1 MTGRLTRSRTD
12 VVVAGVCGGLGEYLR
27 IDPVLVRLFFVLL
40 ALGSGVGVLIYLI
53 LWVVLPRQGAGEAG
67 TPDTLR
73 AGAEEIAERARAA
86 GEELRENLR
95 QPNPNAGVAVGL
107 ALIVLGAL
115 FLLQGL
121 DLAWMRWLRFEML
134 WPLLLVAAG
143 LALIWRQLKGG

>member
-67 TPDTLR
+67 APDTLR